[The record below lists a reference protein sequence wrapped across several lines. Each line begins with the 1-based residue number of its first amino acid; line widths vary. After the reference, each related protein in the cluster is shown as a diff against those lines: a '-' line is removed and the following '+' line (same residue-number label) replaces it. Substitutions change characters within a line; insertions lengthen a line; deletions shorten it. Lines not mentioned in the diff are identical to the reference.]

1 MLEGKSE
8 KLEFQKMLSSPHR
21 KNRSEQENVEKGTK
35 INRKND
41 EKEIKDG
48 VKKAIGDSVKVAN
61 EVKINDAKSRARQLR
76 RDN

>member
-1 MLEGKSE
+1 MNS
-8 KLEFQKMLSSPHR
+8 
-21 KNRSEQENVEKGTK
+21 
-35 INRKND
+35 KND

-48 VKKAIGDSVKVAN
+48 DKKSIGDSVKVAN